1 MHSERLVKRAARQ
14 SSALEVGV
22 EGGGEERE
30 INHSAVTTCPAHEI
44 FLCGQAQHLPK
55 IGSVISD
62 GTHVSAAQRTHEAV

>member
-1 MHSERLVKRAARQ
+1 MPNGWL

-30 INHSAVTTCPAHEI
+30 INNHSAVTTCPAHEI
-44 FLCGQAQHLPK
+44 FLCGQAQHLQK